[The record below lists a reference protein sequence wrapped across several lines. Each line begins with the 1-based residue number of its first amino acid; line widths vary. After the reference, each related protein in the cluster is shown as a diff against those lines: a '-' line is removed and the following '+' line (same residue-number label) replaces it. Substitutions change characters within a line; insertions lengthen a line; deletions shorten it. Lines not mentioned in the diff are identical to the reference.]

1 MVIITNMLGRTLG
14 GGQRSSFYSSREG
27 RPYTY
32 ISRPKS
38 YDTIFS
44 ARLMNSNEELL
55 PRDTIDQRII
65 LSPEGS
71 LNLQRSIWPLSMNI
85 LQHSQQQNYLSVKD
99 LKKTLSQNRIKG
111 LNNFIEFR
119 EIVPNEIS
127 DFLETNV
134 NLVSL
139 IEFSIPVI
147 KNFFPQNKLIAEILS
162 PPESDNADQRI
173 VIYIR
178 TNLSVKETLERI
190 KEIDKK
196 CGEYVYDSSGRKLLI
211 MEEFE

>member
-1 MVIITNMLGRTLG
+1 
-14 GGQRSSFYSSREG
+14 
-27 RPYTY
+27 
-32 ISRPKS
+32 
-38 YDTIFS
+38 
-44 ARLMNSNEELL
+44 
-55 PRDTIDQRII
+55 
-65 LSPEGS
+65 
-71 LNLQRSIWPLSMNI
+71 MNI

-99 LKKTLSQNRIKG
+99 LKKTLSQNRIKE

-139 IEFSIPVI
+139 IEFSIPII

-211 MEEFE
+211 MGIENSIKETKFTLVSRKSEISFGTISRNSMKLLSSLILFCECVFLRSFTLR